1 MCSTLE
7 SKLDGCSSTLLP
19 RTKKGFM
26 LRPILRNKN
35 LSSEVNVSK
44 SVGSSAGSRFFCNF
58 CKALSA
64 FFTFLFACRHQKV
77 LKTVHWH
84 SKVTYT
90 FKQQQLTRSSLYSRN
105 LIRVA
110 CLASAASFIIFSI
123 S

>member
-1 MCSTLE
+1 
-7 SKLDGCSSTLLP
+7 
-19 RTKKGFM
+19 M

-84 SKVTYT
+84 SKREVAAMVSARVPATNGLLAALWFET
-90 FKQQQLTRSSLYSRN
+90 IEVAAACRACSSCS
-105 LIRVA
+105 
-110 CLASAASFIIFSI
+110 C
-123 S
+123 